1 MKICSPDQRQLGQL
15 LRDIVIS
22 FILASRDTTAAAL
35 TWFFWLLSS
44 RPDVQQKVRQ
54 ELEAVWASN
63 GKNVGDT
70 FSFEELREMHY
81 LHAAISKALRLYP
94 PVPIDTKACLENDI
108 MPYGTF
114 VGKGWFVT
122 YHSYAMGRIEAI
134 YGAKTVMKSIA
145 AAVIERFEMEVQDGE
160 NCPPQ
165 HLRSFTLRMKGGI
178 HVIVTE
184 RSNVY

>member
-1 MKICSPDQRQLGQL
+1 MKISSPDQRQLGQF

-22 FILASRDTTAAAL
+22 FILASRDTTSTAL

-54 ELEAVWASN
+54 ELEAMWASN

-81 LHAAISKALRLYP
+81 LHAVISKVLRLYP

-108 MPYGTF
+108 MPDGTF
-114 VGKGWFVT
+114 VRKGWFVT
-122 YHSYAMGRIEAI
+122 YHSYVMGRIEAI
-134 YGAKTVMKSIA
+134 YGEKTVMKSIA
-145 AAVIERFEMEVQDGE
+145 ATVIERFEMEVQDGE

-165 HLRSFTLRMKGGI
+165 HLSSFTLRMKGGI
-178 HVIVTE
+178 HVIVKE